1 LILTALLV
9 DYSGMGRAG
18 IAEDAA
24 TGQFTGLL
32 IGLVWRRRSL
42 HRAEQTTDLFNLRY
56 WVVDAA
62 PPAPVDS

>member
-1 LILTALLV
+1 MTVLV

-32 IGLVWRRRSL
+32 IGLVSGWCSSR
-42 HRAEQTTDLFNLRY
+42 
-56 WVVDAA
+56 
-62 PPAPVDS
+62 